1 MFNKCII
8 LNNIFTMK
16 KVKLLALFIVLTF
29 NISFA
34 TEQQNVDE
42 LNKVVETDNI
52 LIENT
57 SDNLVDTM
65 DVNITEHVDDAVEKT
80 GVDKDIKL
88 INVLDVVGDENI
100 SPEMRK
106 RITKTLNK
114 AQYEFDKYES
124 YINNHTKS
132 TDNKFINVE
141 KEINDLKTFTE
152 ELEANFDLA
161 KWMVIS
167 LSVGIVCLATIITM
181 MWKGVV
187 NVNRNDVE
195 VLYSIERIKK
205 DLRSLEKRV
214 EMLETAYKNE
224 KR

>member
-1 MFNKCII
+1 MSRWNPRRS
-8 LNNIFTMK
+8 
-16 KVKLLALFIVLTF
+16 LLQRIPLST
-29 NISFA
+29 
-34 TEQQNVDE
+34 
-42 LNKVVETDNI
+42 
-52 LIENT
+52 
-57 SDNLVDTM
+57 
-65 DVNITEHVDDAVEKT
+65 AVS
-80 GVDKDIKL
+80 GVDKNIKV
-88 INVLDVVGDENI
+88 INVLDVIGDENV
-100 SPEMRK
+100 SPELRK
-106 RITKTLNK
+106 RVTTTLNK

-132 TDNKFINVE
+132 TDNKFIDVE
-141 KEINDLKTFTE
+141 KELNNLKTFTE

-214 EMLETAYKNE
+214 EMLEIAYKNE

>member
-1 MFNKCII
+1 
-8 LNNIFTMK
+8 MK
-16 KVKLLALFIVLTF
+16 KF
-29 NISFA
+29 NILLLSLVVYSSLSIA
-34 TEQQNVDE
+34 MEQQKQTVNTVNKNIVIATNVEDAE
-42 LNKVVETDNI
+42 IKVDMASKSSDSNI
-52 LIENT
+52 K
-57 SDNLVDTM
+57 
-65 DVNITEHVDDAVEKT
+65 NIQEDFDIGTKN
-80 GVDKDIKL
+80 GVDKNIKV
-88 INVLDVVGDENI
+88 INVLDVIGDENV
-100 SPEMRK
+100 SPELRK
-106 RITKTLNK
+106 RVTTTLNK

-132 TDNKFINVE
+132 TDNKFIDVE
-141 KEINDLKTFTE
+141 KELNNLKTFTE

-214 EMLETAYKNE
+214 EMLEIAYKNE

>member
-1 MFNKCII
+1 MLSII
-8 LNNIFTMK
+8 FIMK
-16 KVKLLALFIVLTF
+16 KF
-29 NISFA
+29 NILLLSFILYSNLTVA
-34 TEQQNVDE
+34 SEQQKQVLDEKNVDFMTAENVQDSKIDVDKISINEDLDEKNDE
-42 LNKVVETDNI
+42 LVGVE
-52 LIENT
+52 
-57 SDNLVDTM
+57 
-65 DVNITEHVDDAVEKT
+65 EKN
-80 GVDKDIKL
+80 GVDKNIKL
-88 INVLDVVGDENI
+88 ITVLDIIGDEDV
-100 SPEMRK
+100 SSEMRK
-106 RITKTLNK
+106 RVTTTLNK

-124 YINNHTKS
+124 YINNHTKT

-141 KEINDLKTFTE
+141 RELNNLKTFTE
-152 ELEANFDLA
+152 ELEANFSLA

-214 EMLETAYKNE
+214 EMLEIAYKNE

>member
-1 MFNKCII
+1 MYSS
-8 LNNIFTMK
+8 LS
-16 KVKLLALFIVLTF
+16 V
-29 NISFA
+29 A
-34 TEQQNVDE
+34 TEQQKQTVNTANKNIVIATNVEDAE
-42 LNKVVETDNI
+42 IKVDMASKSSDSNI
-52 LIENT
+52 K
-57 SDNLVDTM
+57 
-65 DVNITEHVDDAVEKT
+65 NIQEDFDIGTKN
-80 GVDKDIKL
+80 GVDKNIKV
-88 INVLDVVGDENI
+88 INVLDVIGDENV
-100 SPEMRK
+100 SPELRK
-106 RITKTLNK
+106 RVTTTLNK

-132 TDNKFINVE
+132 TDNKFIDVE
-141 KEINDLKTFTE
+141 KELNNLKTFTE

-214 EMLETAYKNE
+214 EMLEIAYKNE

>member
-1 MFNKCII
+1 
-8 LNNIFTMK
+8 MK
-16 KVKLLALFIVLTF
+16 KF
-29 NISFA
+29 NILLLSLVVYSSLSIA
-34 TEQQNVDE
+34 TEQQKQTVNTANKNIVIATNVEDAE
-42 LNKVVETDNI
+42 IKVDMASKSSDSNI
-52 LIENT
+52 K
-57 SDNLVDTM
+57 
-65 DVNITEHVDDAVEKT
+65 NIQEDFDIGTKN
-80 GVDKDIKL
+80 GVDKNIKV
-88 INVLDVVGDENI
+88 INVLDVIGDENV
-100 SPEMRK
+100 SPELRK
-106 RITKTLNK
+106 RVTTTLNK

-132 TDNKFINVE
+132 TDNKFIDVE
-141 KEINDLKTFTE
+141 KELNNLKTFTE

-214 EMLETAYKNE
+214 EMLEIDYKNE

>member
-1 MFNKCII
+1 
-8 LNNIFTMK
+8 MK
-16 KVKLLALFIVLTF
+16 KF
-29 NISFA
+29 NILLLSLVVYSSLSIA
-34 TEQQNVDE
+34 TEQQKQTVNTANKNIVIATNVEDAE
-42 LNKVVETDNI
+42 IKVDMASKSSDSNI
-52 LIENT
+52 K
-57 SDNLVDTM
+57 
-65 DVNITEHVDDAVEKT
+65 NIQEDFDIGTKN
-80 GVDKDIKL
+80 GVDKNIKV
-88 INVLDVVGDENI
+88 INVLDVIGDENV
-100 SPEMRK
+100 SPELRK
-106 RITKTLNK
+106 RVTTTLNK

-132 TDNKFINVE
+132 TDNKFIDVE
-141 KEINDLKTFTE
+141 KELNNLKTFTE

-195 VLYSIERIKK
+195 VLYSIERVKR

-214 EMLETAYKNE
+214 EMLEIAYKNE

>member
-1 MFNKCII
+1 
-8 LNNIFTMK
+8 MK
-16 KVKLLALFIVLTF
+16 KF
-29 NISFA
+29 NILLLSLVVYSSLSIA
-34 TEQQNVDE
+34 TEQQKQTVNTANKNIVITTNVEDAEIKVDAVSKSDNINTEGAERNLNVDIK
-42 LNKVVETDNI
+42 N
-52 LIENT
+52 
-57 SDNLVDTM
+57 
-65 DVNITEHVDDAVEKT
+65 
-80 GVDKDIKL
+80 GVDKDIKV
-88 INVLDVVGDENI
+88 INVLDVIGDEEV
-100 SPEMRK
+100 SPELRK
-106 RITKTLNK
+106 RVTTTLNK

-124 YINNHTKS
+124 YINNHTKN

-152 ELEANFDLA
+152 ELEANFSLA

>member
-1 MFNKCII
+1 
-8 LNNIFTMK
+8 MK
-16 KVKLLALFIVLTF
+16 KF
-29 NISFA
+29 NILLLSLVVYSSLSIA
-34 TEQQNVDE
+34 TEQQKQTVNTVNKNIVIATNVEDAE
-42 LNKVVETDNI
+42 IKVDMASKSSDSNI
-52 LIENT
+52 K
-57 SDNLVDTM
+57 
-65 DVNITEHVDDAVEKT
+65 NIQEDFDIGTKN
-80 GVDKDIKL
+80 GVDKNIKV
-88 INVLDVVGDENI
+88 INVLDVIGDENV
-100 SPEMRK
+100 SPELRK
-106 RITKTLNK
+106 RVTTTLNK

-132 TDNKFINVE
+132 TDNKFIDVE
-141 KEINDLKTFTE
+141 KELNNLKTFTE

-214 EMLETAYKNE
+214 EMLEIAYKNE

>member
-1 MFNKCII
+1 
-8 LNNIFTMK
+8 MK
-16 KVKLLALFIVLTF
+16 KF
-29 NISFA
+29 NILLLSLVVYSSLSVA
-34 TEQQNVDE
+34 TEQQKQTVNTANKNIVIATNVEDAE
-42 LNKVVETDNI
+42 IKVDMASKSSDSNI
-52 LIENT
+52 K
-57 SDNLVDTM
+57 
-65 DVNITEHVDDAVEKT
+65 NIQEDFDIGTKN
-80 GVDKDIKL
+80 GVDKNIKV
-88 INVLDVVGDENI
+88 INVLDVIGDENV
-100 SPEMRK
+100 SPELRK
-106 RITKTLNK
+106 RVTTTLNK

-132 TDNKFINVE
+132 TDNKFIDVE
-141 KEINDLKTFTE
+141 KELNNLKTFTE

-214 EMLETAYKNE
+214 EMLEIAYKNE

>member
-1 MFNKCII
+1 
-8 LNNIFTMK
+8 MK
-16 KVKLLALFIVLTF
+16 KF
-29 NISFA
+29 NILLLSIVVYSGLSIA
-34 TEQQNVDE
+34 TEQQKQTVNTANKNIVIATNVEDAE
-42 LNKVVETDNI
+42 IKVDMASKNSDSNI
-52 LIENT
+52 K
-57 SDNLVDTM
+57 
-65 DVNITEHVDDAVEKT
+65 NIQEDFDIGTKN
-80 GVDKDIKL
+80 GVDKNIKV
-88 INVLDVVGDENI
+88 INVLDVIGDENV
-100 SPEMRK
+100 SPELRK
-106 RITKTLNK
+106 RVTTTLNK

-124 YINNHTKS
+124 YINNHTKN

-214 EMLETAYKNE
+214 EMLEIAYKNE

>member
-1 MFNKCII
+1 
-8 LNNIFTMK
+8 MK
-16 KVKLLALFIVLTF
+16 KF
-29 NISFA
+29 NILLLSLVVYSSLSIA
-34 TEQQNVDE
+34 TEQQKQTVNTANKNIVIATNVEDAE
-42 LNKVVETDNI
+42 IKVDMASKNSDSNI
-52 LIENT
+52 K
-57 SDNLVDTM
+57 
-65 DVNITEHVDDAVEKT
+65 NIQEDFDIGTKN
-80 GVDKDIKL
+80 GVDKNIKV
-88 INVLDVVGDENI
+88 INVLDVIGDENV
-100 SPEMRK
+100 SPELRK
-106 RITKTLNK
+106 RVTTTLNK

-132 TDNKFINVE
+132 TDNKFIDVE
-141 KEINDLKTFTE
+141 KELNNLKTFTE

-214 EMLETAYKNE
+214 EMLEIAYKNE

>member
-1 MFNKCII
+1 
-8 LNNIFTMK
+8 MK
-16 KVKLLALFIVLTF
+16 KINILLLSLVVYSSLSIAM
-29 NISFA
+29 
-34 TEQQNVDE
+34 EQQKQTVNTVNKNIVIATNVEDAE
-42 LNKVVETDNI
+42 IKVDMASKSSDSNI
-52 LIENT
+52 K
-57 SDNLVDTM
+57 
-65 DVNITEHVDDAVEKT
+65 NIQEDFDIGTKN
-80 GVDKDIKL
+80 GVDKNIKV
-88 INVLDVVGDENI
+88 INVLDVIGDENV
-100 SPEMRK
+100 SPELRK
-106 RITKTLNK
+106 RVTTTLNK

-132 TDNKFINVE
+132 TDNKFIDVE
-141 KEINDLKTFTE
+141 KELNNLKTFTE

-214 EMLETAYKNE
+214 EMLEIAYKNE

>member
-1 MFNKCII
+1 
-8 LNNIFTMK
+8 MK
-16 KVKLLALFIVLTF
+16 KF
-29 NISFA
+29 NILLLFFILYSSLLMA
-34 TEQQNVDE
+34 AEQQKSMLVATSTNVVATTDIQD
-42 LNKVVETDNI
+42 VETKADNV
-52 LIENT
+52 LNLSTENVQE
-57 SDNLVDTM
+57 DLDLVENSGM
-65 DVNITEHVDDAVEKT
+65 DKN
-80 GVDKDIKL
+80 IKL
-88 INVLDVVGDENI
+88 ITVLDVVGDENV
-100 SPEMRK
+100 SPELRK
-106 RITKTLNK
+106 RVTTTLNK

-132 TDNKFINVE
+132 TDHKFIDVE
-141 KEINDLKTFTE
+141 KELNNLKTFTE

-214 EMLETAYKNE
+214 EMLEIAYKNE

>member
-1 MFNKCII
+1 
-8 LNNIFTMK
+8 MK
-16 KVKLLALFIVLTF
+16 KF
-29 NISFA
+29 NILLLSLVVYSSLSIA
-34 TEQQNVDE
+34 TEQQKQTVNTANKNIVIATNVEDAE
-42 LNKVVETDNI
+42 IKVDMASKSSDSNI
-52 LIENT
+52 K
-57 SDNLVDTM
+57 
-65 DVNITEHVDDAVEKT
+65 NIQEDFDIGTKN
-80 GVDKDIKL
+80 GVDKNIKE
-88 INVLDVVGDENI
+88 INVLDVIGDENV
-100 SPEMRK
+100 SPELRK
-106 RITKTLNK
+106 RVTTTLNK

-132 TDNKFINVE
+132 TDNKFIDVE
-141 KEINDLKTFTE
+141 KELNNLKTFTE

-214 EMLETAYKNE
+214 EMLEIAYKNE

>member
-1 MFNKCII
+1 
-8 LNNIFTMK
+8 MK
-16 KVKLLALFIVLTF
+16 KF
-29 NISFA
+29 NILLLSIVVYSGLSIA
-34 TEQQNVDE
+34 TEQQKQTVNTANKNIVIATNVEDAE
-42 LNKVVETDNI
+42 IKVDMASKSSDSNI
-52 LIENT
+52 K
-57 SDNLVDTM
+57 
-65 DVNITEHVDDAVEKT
+65 NIQEDFDIGTKN
-80 GVDKDIKL
+80 GVDKNIKV
-88 INVLDVVGDENI
+88 INVLDVIGDENV
-100 SPEMRK
+100 SPELRK
-106 RITKTLNK
+106 RVTTTLNK

-132 TDNKFINVE
+132 TDNKFIDVE
-141 KEINDLKTFTE
+141 KELNNLKTFTE

-214 EMLETAYKNE
+214 EMLEIAYKNE

>member
-1 MFNKCII
+1 
-8 LNNIFTMK
+8 MK
-16 KVKLLALFIVLTF
+16 KF
-29 NISFA
+29 NILLLLSLVVYSSLSVA
-34 TEQQNVDE
+34 TEQQKQTVNTANKNIVIATNVEDAE
-42 LNKVVETDNI
+42 IKVDMASKSSDSNI
-52 LIENT
+52 K
-57 SDNLVDTM
+57 
-65 DVNITEHVDDAVEKT
+65 NIQEDFDIGTKN
-80 GVDKDIKL
+80 GVDKNIKV
-88 INVLDVVGDENI
+88 INVLDVIGDENV
-100 SPEMRK
+100 SPELRK
-106 RITKTLNK
+106 RVTTTLNK

-132 TDNKFINVE
+132 TDNKFIDVE
-141 KEINDLKTFTE
+141 KELNNLKTFTE

-214 EMLETAYKNE
+214 EMLEIAYKNE

>member
-1 MFNKCII
+1 
-8 LNNIFTMK
+8 MK
-16 KVKLLALFIVLTF
+16 KF
-29 NISFA
+29 NILLLSLVVYSSLSIA
-34 TEQQNVDE
+34 TEQQKQTVNTANKNIVIATNVEDAE
-42 LNKVVETDNI
+42 IKVDMASKSSDSNIKNIQEDFDIGTKNGVNKNI
-52 LIENT
+52 K
-57 SDNLVDTM
+57 V
-65 DVNITEHVDDAVEKT
+65 
-80 GVDKDIKL
+80 
-88 INVLDVVGDENI
+88 INVLDVIGDENV
-100 SPEMRK
+100 SPELRK
-106 RITKTLNK
+106 RVTTTLNK

-132 TDNKFINVE
+132 TDNKFIDVE
-141 KEINDLKTFTE
+141 KELNNLKTFTE

-214 EMLETAYKNE
+214 EMLEIAYKNE

>member
-1 MFNKCII
+1 
-8 LNNIFTMK
+8 MK
-16 KVKLLALFIVLTF
+16 KF
-29 NISFA
+29 NILLLSIVVYSGLSIA
-34 TEQQNVDE
+34 TEQQKQTVNTANKNIVIATNVEDAE
-42 LNKVVETDNI
+42 IKVDMASKNSDSNI
-52 LIENT
+52 K
-57 SDNLVDTM
+57 
-65 DVNITEHVDDAVEKT
+65 NIQEDFDIGTKN
-80 GVDKDIKL
+80 GVDKNIKV
-88 INVLDVVGDENI
+88 INVLDVIGDENV
-100 SPEMRK
+100 SPELRK
-106 RITKTLNK
+106 RVTTTLNK

-132 TDNKFINVE
+132 TDNKFIDVE
-141 KEINDLKTFTE
+141 KELNNLKTFTE

-205 DLRSLEKRV
+205 DSRSLEKRV
-214 EMLETAYKNE
+214 EMLEIAYKNE

>member
-1 MFNKCII
+1 
-8 LNNIFTMK
+8 MK
-16 KVKLLALFIVLTF
+16 KF
-29 NISFA
+29 NILLLSLVVYSSLSIA
-34 TEQQNVDE
+34 TEQQKQTVNTVNKNIVIATNVEDAE
-42 LNKVVETDNI
+42 IKVDMASKSSDSNI
-52 LIENT
+52 K
-57 SDNLVDTM
+57 
-65 DVNITEHVDDAVEKT
+65 NIQEDFDISTKN
-80 GVDKDIKL
+80 GVDKNIKV
-88 INVLDVVGDENI
+88 INVLDVIGDENV
-100 SPEMRK
+100 SPELRK
-106 RITKTLNK
+106 RVTTTLNK

-132 TDNKFINVE
+132 TDNKFIDVE
-141 KEINDLKTFTE
+141 KELNNLKTFTE

-214 EMLETAYKNE
+214 EMLEIAYKNE

>member
-1 MFNKCII
+1 
-8 LNNIFTMK
+8 MK
-16 KVKLLALFIVLTF
+16 KF
-29 NISFA
+29 NILLLFFILYSSLLMA
-34 TEQQNVDE
+34 AEQQKSMLVAISTNVVATTDIQD
-42 LNKVVETDNI
+42 VETKADNV
-52 LIENT
+52 LNLSTENVQE
-57 SDNLVDTM
+57 DLDLVENSGM
-65 DVNITEHVDDAVEKT
+65 DKN
-80 GVDKDIKL
+80 IKL
-88 INVLDVVGDENI
+88 ITVLDVVGDENV
-100 SPEMRK
+100 SPELRK
-106 RITKTLNK
+106 RVTTTLNK

-132 TDNKFINVE
+132 TDNKFIDVE
-141 KEINDLKTFTE
+141 KELNNLKTFTE

-214 EMLETAYKNE
+214 EMLEIAYKNE

>member
-1 MFNKCII
+1 
-8 LNNIFTMK
+8 MK
-16 KVKLLALFIVLTF
+16 KF
-29 NISFA
+29 NILLLFFILYSSLLMA
-34 TEQQNVDE
+34 AEQQKSMLVATSTNVVATTDIQD
-42 LNKVVETDNI
+42 VETKADNV
-52 LIENT
+52 LNLSTENVQE
-57 SDNLVDTM
+57 DLDLVENSGM
-65 DVNITEHVDDAVEKT
+65 DKN
-80 GVDKDIKL
+80 IKL
-88 INVLDVVGDENI
+88 ITVLDVVGDENV
-100 SPEMRK
+100 SPELRK
-106 RITKTLNK
+106 RVTTTLNK

-124 YINNHTKS
+124 YINNHTKI
-132 TDNKFINVE
+132 TDNKFIDVE
-141 KEINDLKTFTE
+141 KELNNLKTFTE

-214 EMLETAYKNE
+214 EMLEIAYKNE

>member
-1 MFNKCII
+1 
-8 LNNIFTMK
+8 MK
-16 KVKLLALFIVLTF
+16 KF
-29 NISFA
+29 NILLLSLVVYSSLSIA
-34 TEQQNVDE
+34 TEQQKQTVNTANKNIVIATNVEDAE
-42 LNKVVETDNI
+42 IKVDMASKSSDSNI
-52 LIENT
+52 K
-57 SDNLVDTM
+57 
-65 DVNITEHVDDAVEKT
+65 NIQEDFDIGTKN
-80 GVDKDIKL
+80 GVDKNIKV
-88 INVLDVVGDENI
+88 INVLDVIGDENV
-100 SPEMRK
+100 SPELRK
-106 RITKTLNK
+106 RVTTTLNK

-132 TDNKFINVE
+132 TDNKFIDVE
-141 KEINDLKTFTE
+141 KELNNLKTFTE

-214 EMLETAYKNE
+214 EMLEIAYKNE

>member
-1 MFNKCII
+1 
-8 LNNIFTMK
+8 MK
-16 KVKLLALFIVLTF
+16 KF
-29 NISFA
+29 NILLLSLVVYSSLSIA
-34 TEQQNVDE
+34 TEQQKQTVNTANKNIVIATNVEDAE
-42 LNKVVETDNI
+42 IKVDIASKNSDSNI
-52 LIENT
+52 KNIQE
-57 SDNLVDTM
+57 DFDIDTK
-65 DVNITEHVDDAVEKT
+65 N
-80 GVDKDIKL
+80 GVDKNIKV
-88 INVLDVVGDENI
+88 INVLDVIGDENV
-100 SPEMRK
+100 SPELRK
-106 RITKTLNK
+106 RVTTTLNK

-132 TDNKFINVE
+132 TDNKFIDVE
-141 KEINDLKTFTE
+141 KELNNLKTFTE

-214 EMLETAYKNE
+214 EMLEIAYKNE

>member
-1 MFNKCII
+1 M
-8 LNNIFTMK
+8 
-16 KVKLLALFIVLTF
+16 LLSLVVYSSLSIAM
-29 NISFA
+29 
-34 TEQQNVDE
+34 EQQKQTVNTVNKNIVIATNVEDAE
-42 LNKVVETDNI
+42 IKVDMASKSSDSNI
-52 LIENT
+52 K
-57 SDNLVDTM
+57 
-65 DVNITEHVDDAVEKT
+65 NIQEDFDIGTKN
-80 GVDKDIKL
+80 GVDKNIKV
-88 INVLDVVGDENI
+88 INVLDVIGDENV
-100 SPEMRK
+100 SPELRK
-106 RITKTLNK
+106 RVTTTLNK

-132 TDNKFINVE
+132 TDNKFIDVE
-141 KEINDLKTFTE
+141 KELNNLKTFTE

-214 EMLETAYKNE
+214 EMLEIAYKNE

>member
-1 MFNKCII
+1 
-8 LNNIFTMK
+8 MK
-16 KVKLLALFIVLTF
+16 KF
-29 NISFA
+29 NILLLSIVVYSGLSIA
-34 TEQQNVDE
+34 TEQQKQTVNTANKNIVIATNVEDAE
-42 LNKVVETDNI
+42 IKVDMASKNSDSNI
-52 LIENT
+52 K
-57 SDNLVDTM
+57 
-65 DVNITEHVDDAVEKT
+65 NIQEDFDIGTKN
-80 GVDKDIKL
+80 GVDKNIKV
-88 INVLDVVGDENI
+88 INVLDVIGDENV
-100 SPEMRK
+100 SPELRK
-106 RITKTLNK
+106 RVTTTLNK

-132 TDNKFINVE
+132 TDNKFIDVE
-141 KEINDLKTFTE
+141 KELNNLKTFTE

-214 EMLETAYKNE
+214 EMLEIAYKNE

>member
-1 MFNKCII
+1 
-8 LNNIFTMK
+8 MK
-16 KVKLLALFIVLTF
+16 KF
-29 NISFA
+29 NILLLLSLVVYSSLSVA
-34 TEQQNVDE
+34 TEQQKQTVNTANKNIVIATNVEDAE
-42 LNKVVETDNI
+42 IKVDMASKSSDSNI
-52 LIENT
+52 K
-57 SDNLVDTM
+57 
-65 DVNITEHVDDAVEKT
+65 NIQEDFDIGTKN
-80 GVDKDIKL
+80 GVDKNIKV
-88 INVLDVVGDENI
+88 INVLDVIGDENV
-100 SPEMRK
+100 SPELRK
-106 RITKTLNK
+106 RVTTTLNK

-132 TDNKFINVE
+132 TDNKFIDVE
-141 KEINDLKTFTE
+141 KELNNLKTFTE

-195 VLYSIERIKK
+195 VLYSIERVKR

-214 EMLETAYKNE
+214 EMLEAAYKNE
-224 KR
+224 K